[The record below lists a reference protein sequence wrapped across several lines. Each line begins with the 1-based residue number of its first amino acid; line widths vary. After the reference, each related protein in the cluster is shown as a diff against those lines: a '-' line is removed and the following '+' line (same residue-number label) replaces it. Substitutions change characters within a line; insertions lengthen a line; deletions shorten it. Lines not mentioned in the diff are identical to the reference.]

1 MDKEFEI
8 RFIADNDAKRSKGLM
23 FAEPLEDNEVVFFI
37 FPHSDF
43 LSFWNKNV
51 SFPLSL
57 AFLDEK
63 YRIRDIKDMEAD
75 DPKSVY
81 PDSSKI
87 VFVVEANKGTFDK
100 LDIKVGDKLT
110 MKGNKLILDKEN
122 K

>member
-51 SFPLSL
+51 SFDLSL
-57 AFLDEK
+57 AFFLK
-63 YRIRDIKDMEAD
+63 
-75 DPKSVY
+75 
-81 PDSSKI
+81 KI
-87 VFVVEANKGTFDK
+87 LQNHKIINFSYLYLNINQ
-100 LDIKVGDKLT
+100 LL
-110 MKGNKLILDKEN
+110 
-122 K
+122 